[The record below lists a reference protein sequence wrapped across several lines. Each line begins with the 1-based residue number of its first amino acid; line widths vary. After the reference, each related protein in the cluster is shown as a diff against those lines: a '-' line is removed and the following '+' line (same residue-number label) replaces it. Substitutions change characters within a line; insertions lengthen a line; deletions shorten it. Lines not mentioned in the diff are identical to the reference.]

1 MRIAFLLMEISL
13 PKPLSRLYLSP
24 TLTFMNTRAIAPF
37 ATAGILACLASTTTQ
52 AADSGSGPYTIL
64 NPVPADQMR
73 PMVSDQAMFTLTP
86 FTVDAGHFQL
96 ETDLF
101 DYFHDRERG
110 GGVDQRFT
118 GWSVGRMT
126 LKAGLCNRVDLGV
139 SFTAYSR
146 LTTEDI
152 VAGTKTVQDG
162 INNITPSLK
171 INLWGNDSGTTALAL
186 VPYVSIPT
194 TQLTPGYEDY
204 SGGLQVAFSWRLPYE
219 FKLGLLTGFDVYENG
234 VGDWH
239 PQFINGI
246 SLRRTVYG
254 NLNAY
259 GEFFTVMDEE
269 TDDWSSLVNAGLA
282 YQITKDVEV
291 NVGVTAGTR
300 NDIDWNPY
308 IGLSWRF

>member
-1 MRIAFLLMEISL
+1 
-13 PKPLSRLYLSP
+13 
-24 TLTFMNTRAIAPF
+24 MNTRAIAAIAGAGLLTF
-37 ATAGILACLASTTTQ
+37 ATTFSTQ
-52 AADSGSGPYTIL
+52 AADADSGSYTIF
-64 NPVPADQMR
+64 NPVPENQMR

-86 FTVDAGHFQL
+86 YTVDAGHFQL

-110 GGVDQRFT
+110 GGVDERFT

-146 LTTEDI
+146 LTTEDFA
-152 VAGTKTVQDG
+152 AGTKTVEEG

-171 INLWGNDSGTTALAL
+171 INLWGNDGGTTALAL
-186 VPYVSIPT
+186 IPYVSIPT
-194 TQLTPGYEDY
+194 TQLVPGYEDY
-204 SGGLQVAFSWRLPYE
+204 SGGLQVAFAWRLPYE
-219 FKLGLLTGFDVYENG
+219 FKLGLLTGFDLYENAT
-234 VGDWH
+234 GDFH

-269 TDDWSSLVNAGLA
+269 TNDWSSLVNAGLA
-282 YQITKDVEV
+282 YQITKNMEM
-291 NVGVTAGTR
+291 NVGITAGTR
-300 NDIDWNPY
+300 SEIDWNPY
-308 IGLSWRF
+308 VGLSWRF